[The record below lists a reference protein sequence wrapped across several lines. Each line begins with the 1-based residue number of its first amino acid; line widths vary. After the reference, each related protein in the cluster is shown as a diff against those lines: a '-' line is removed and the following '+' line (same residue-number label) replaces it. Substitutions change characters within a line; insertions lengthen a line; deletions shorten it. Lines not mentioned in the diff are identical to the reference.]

1 MIFHSPVILEYLRTS
16 SLAEISCLPQ
26 SASQAT
32 PPPLL
37 YLALQIVATDCLFSG
52 CRHNLT
58 RRRKDMHL
66 RTTECTPK
74 PACRCRYTP
83 GFRAPRTHNMH
94 LEAGLKV
101 QVYSGIPCTPN
112 PQIAPRSRPV
122 GASFLLQQT
131 DDHALPPF
139 FCNEKRP
146 NCISEEMRLAFT
158 RASQVHNLMQL
169 MVSCICF
176 FTGLNPAS
184 DFVVV
189 V

>member
-1 MIFHSPVILEYLRTS
+1 MKAFSEFFRVASPDPEG
-16 SLAEISCLPQ
+16 
-26 SASQAT
+26 
-32 PPPLL
+32 
-37 YLALQIVATDCLFSG
+37 IVPYP
-52 CRHNLT
+52 H
-58 RRRKDMHL
+58 RRRY
-66 RTTECTPK
+66 RTDGGAVT
-74 PACRCRYTP
+74 
-83 GFRAPRTHNMH
+83 
-94 LEAGLKV
+94 
-101 QVYSGIPCTPN
+101 GIPRTPN

-146 NCISEEMRLAFT
+146 NCISEEMSLAFT

-169 MVSCICF
+169 MVSCIWF